1 MNFINFMKKFC
12 DKIKEPKP
20 IYAFLF
26 TLLFLIVVA
35 GTICLVVLVP
45 EHTIWHYLLYPIS
58 ALVLAYFVYI
68 VIYYTP
74 KIKSKIVQL
83 LKKYPFTNKMLENY
97 GYRTIIISIIS
108 FILNVAYLAFL
119 FVISIMSSSIWY
131 LTIAIY
137 YLVLSFMKGIV
148 FYSKKKYPSETAQ
161 LKTHRFCGYM
171 FIALTVALSGIIVLI
186 YTSNMTFEYAGLMI
200 YVVATFTFY
209 KLTLAIFNMFKARK
223 QSDILIQTIRNI
235 NLASAL
241 VSIIV
246 LQVEL
251 FQAFSPESNLGFA
264 NGLTGAGI
272 SIIILLIGIL
282 MIINSNKKLNS
293 TSKNMLD

>member
-1 MNFINFMKKFC
+1 MKKFW
-12 DKIKEPKP
+12 DKLKEPKP
-20 IYAFLF
+20 IYTFLF
-26 TLLFLIVVA
+26 TLLFMIVVS

-45 EHTIWHYLLYPIS
+45 EHTIWHYLIYVIS

-68 VIYYTP
+68 VIYYAP

-83 LKKYPFTNKMLENY
+83 LKKNPFTNKMLENY

-108 FILNVAYLAFL
+108 FILNVAYLTFL
-119 FVISIMSSSIWY
+119 FMISIMSSSIWY

-137 YLVLSFMKGIV
+137 YLVLSFMKGLV
-148 FYSKKKYPSETAQ
+148 FYSKKKYPSETSQ

-209 KLTLAIFNMFKARK
+209 KLTLAIFNLFKARK

-246 LQVEL
+246 LQVAL

-272 SIIILLIGIL
+272 SIIILLTGIL
-282 MIINSNKKLNS
+282 MIINSNKKLN
-293 TSKNMLD
+293 TMKK

>member
-1 MNFINFMKKFC
+1 
-12 DKIKEPKP
+12 
-20 IYAFLF
+20 
-26 TLLFLIVVA
+26 
-35 GTICLVVLVP
+35 
-45 EHTIWHYLLYPIS
+45 
-58 ALVLAYFVYI
+58 
-68 VIYYTP
+68 
-74 KIKSKIVQL
+74 
-83 LKKYPFTNKMLENY
+83 
-97 GYRTIIISIIS
+97 
-108 FILNVAYLAFL
+108 
-119 FVISIMSSSIWY
+119 
-131 LTIAIY
+131 
-137 YLVLSFMKGIV
+137 
-148 FYSKKKYPSETAQ
+148 
-161 LKTHRFCGYM
+161 M
-171 FIALTVALSGIIVLI
+171 FIALTVAISGIIVLI

-246 LQVEL
+246 LQVAL

-282 MIINSNKKLNS
+282 MIISSSKKLNN
-293 TSKNMLD
+293 TSKNMLNTF